1 MSPSIDDEKLSRSDI
16 ERFICFP
23 ASLRSFLVIL
33 YNKEDLIAVGK
44 SC

>member
-1 MSPSIDDEKLSRSDI
+1 MSPSIDHEKHSRNDF

-33 YNKEDLIAVGK
+33 YKKEDLIAIGR